1 MPLFSYHLV
10 RLSLLSALKTLV
22 FPPKAATIP
31 GLIHADT
38 MHAMVLGALILSPSR
53 FLLRQIV
60 FFAQWENEEA
70 LDHFLATDPTGRKL
84 AKGWHIRLQFVRQ
97 WGTLSNYQIPKDGTP
112 LAMENEAVVAVTL
125 ARMKYFQIPRFI
137 RWGRPTEKLVRDHPA
152 PTLTLASFSFP
163 TTISTFSIWP
173 SVQTM
178 TDMVLGH
185 SAVEQPQR
193 HKKAMQERNRKDFH
207 FEFATLRFK
216 PLAEYGTW
224 HGKQRYVPEPNETE

>member
-1 MPLFSYHLV
+1 MPIFSYHLA
-10 RLSLLSALKTLV
+10 RLSLFSALKILL
-22 FPPKAATIP
+22 FPPRSATIP
-31 GLIHADT
+31 GLIHADA
-38 MHAMVLGALILSPSR
+38 MHAMVLGSPILSLSR

-60 FFAQWENEEA
+60 VFAQWENEEA
-70 LDHFLATDPTGRKL
+70 LEHFLATHPTGRRL

-112 LAMENEAVVAVTL
+112 LALKGEAVVAVTL

-152 PTLTLASFSFP
+152 PTLALASFSFP

-178 TDMVLGH
+178 TDMVIGH
-185 SAVEQPQR
+185 SKVKQPQR
-193 HKKAMQERNRKDFH
+193 HKAAMQERNRKDFH
-207 FEFATLRFK
+207 LEFSTLRFK
-216 PLAEYGTW
+216 PISEYGTW
-224 HGKQRYVPEPNETE
+224 QGQQRFVPEPNEIK